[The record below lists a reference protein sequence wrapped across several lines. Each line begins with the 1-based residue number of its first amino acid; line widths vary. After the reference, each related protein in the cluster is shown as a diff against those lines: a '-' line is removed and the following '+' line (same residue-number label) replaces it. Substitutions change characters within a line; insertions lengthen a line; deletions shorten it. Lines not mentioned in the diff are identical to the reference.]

1 MSTSVDLDAA
11 VEYWDELVL
20 AEGFDNAIVGIQE
33 DTGIVFYSREKV
45 IQILMNELELEMIDA
60 IDYAEFNVF
69 NTYVGE
75 KTPIFLHDFFINEK
89 K

>member
-1 MSTSVDLDAA
+1 MIDLDLA

-20 AEGFDNAIVGIQE
+20 ADGFNKAIIGIQE
-33 DTGIVFYSREKV
+33 DTGIVFYSREKI
-45 IQILMNELELEMIDA
+45 IQILMEDLELDLIDA

-75 KTPIFLHDFFINEK
+75 KTPVFLHDFFIENNK
-89 K
+89 S

>member
-1 MSTSVDLDAA
+1 MIDLDAA
-11 VEYWDELVL
+11 VEFWDELVL

-45 IQILMNELELEMIDA
+45 IQILMNELKLELIDA
-60 IDYAEFNVF
+60 MDYAEFNVF

-75 KTPIFLHDFFINEK
+75 KTPIFLHDFFINNEIN
-89 K
+89 

>member
-1 MSTSVDLDAA
+1 MIDLDLA
-11 VEYWDELVL
+11 VEYWDDLLL
-20 AEGFDNAIVGIQE
+20 ADGFNNAIVGIQE

-45 IQILMNELELEMIDA
+45 IQILMEDLELDLIDA

-75 KTPIFLHDFFINEK
+75 KTPVFLHDFFIENNK
-89 K
+89 S

>member
-1 MSTSVDLDAA
+1 MIDLDLA

-20 AEGFDNAIVGIQE
+20 ADGFNKAIVGIQE

-45 IQILMNELELEMIDA
+45 IQILMKDLELDLIDA

-75 KTPIFLHDFFINEK
+75 KTPVFLHDFFIENNK
-89 K
+89 S